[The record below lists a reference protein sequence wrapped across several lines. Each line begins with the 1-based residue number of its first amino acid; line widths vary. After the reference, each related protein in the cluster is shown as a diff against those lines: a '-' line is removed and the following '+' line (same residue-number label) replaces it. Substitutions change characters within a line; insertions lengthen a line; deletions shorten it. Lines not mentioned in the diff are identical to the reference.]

1 MASEQE
7 LQEKKDRHDKLKKRV
22 EENNKLITQ
31 KKLLTRR
38 AIEHHQEEAILRDML
53 EIDFE

>member
-1 MASEQE
+1 MTEQE
-7 LQEKKDRHDKLKKRV
+7 LQEKKERHDRIKKIA

-38 AIEHHQEEAILRDML
+38 AIEHHQEEKRLRSMI
-53 EIDFE
+53 ESDFE